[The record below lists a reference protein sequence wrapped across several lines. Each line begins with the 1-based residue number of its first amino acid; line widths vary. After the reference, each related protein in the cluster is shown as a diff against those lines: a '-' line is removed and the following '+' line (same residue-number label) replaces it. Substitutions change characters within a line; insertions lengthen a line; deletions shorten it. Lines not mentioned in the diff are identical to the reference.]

1 MSQADLLFGG
11 HHSKAKS
18 HIRNLIRIACA
29 DGTFDDT
36 EWELLIR
43 IARKFELSEE
53 EVKDVMDHID
63 DYSFTPPANKEDRN
77 VQLYNL
83 GRMVMADGVQ
93 DKEEMVKIN
102 RFAIGLGYSGDCVH
116 ELVDNVIEMIN
127 KGLPSD
133 EAMDAIQKF
142 VDNHKE

>member
-29 DGTFDDT
+29 DGTVDDK
-36 EWELLIR
+36 EWKLLIR

-63 DYSFTPPANKEDRN
+63 DFSFTPPANKEDRN
-77 VQLYNL
+77 LQLYNL

-93 DKEEMVKIN
+93 DDEEMVKIN
-102 RFAIGLGYSGDCVH
+102 RFAVGLGYSADYVP
-116 ELVDNVIEMIN
+116 ELTNLVITMIN
-127 KGLPSD
+127 EGYDSE
-133 EAMDAIQKF
+133 EAIEAIQNF
-142 VDNHKE
+142 VNKH

>member
-29 DGTFDDT
+29 DGTVDDK
-36 EWELLIR
+36 EWKLLIR

-53 EVKDVMDHID
+53 EVKDVMDNID
-63 DYSFTPPANKEDRN
+63 DFSFAPPANKEDRN
-77 VQLYNL
+77 LQLYNL

-93 DKEEMVKIN
+93 DDEEMVKIN
-102 RFAIGLGYSGDCVH
+102 RFAVGLGYSIDYVH
-116 ELVDNVIEMIN
+116 VLVDLVISMI
-127 KGLPSD
+127 KEGYDSE
-133 EAMDAIQKF
+133 EAIEAIQKF
-142 VDNHKE
+142 VDSQ